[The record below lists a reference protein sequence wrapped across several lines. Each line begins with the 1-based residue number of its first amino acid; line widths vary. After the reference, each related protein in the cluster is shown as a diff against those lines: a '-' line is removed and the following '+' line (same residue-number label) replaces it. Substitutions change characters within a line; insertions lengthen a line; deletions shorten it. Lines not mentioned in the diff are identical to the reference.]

1 MNILFEIADKDLIFI
16 GLALVGVIL
25 FAIVIFYVLNKGN
38 KVEPISET
46 ERFDS
51 DEPEEKAPELF
62 ENIKPVTKEQ
72 QEAKNE
78 LERVFSQMSADLEA
92 KAPAPEVIEEFE
104 REQEENAIISYQE
117 LIKQAEAKKM
127 QNIEIEEPVA
137 KEKTSQDVLADYLH
151 EPAPVKE
158 VPVQMELEIEQVKE
172 SKEEP
177 RKFRNS
183 DIISP
188 IFGIQNAPT
197 CQPYQSYEKV
207 KEPEAPRHAYEEIK
221 VAYES
226 ENNTEFL
233 NSLKEFRKNL

>member
-38 KVEPISET
+38 KVEPISEE
-46 ERFDS
+46 ERFDV
-51 DEPEEKAPELF
+51 DEPEETPELF
-62 ENIKPVTKEQ
+62 EHIKPITKEQ

-127 QNIEIEEPVA
+127 QNIEIKEQEP
-137 KEKTSQDVLADYLH
+137 KEKTNQDVLANYLH

-158 VPVQMELEIEQVKE
+158 MPVQMELDIEPE
-172 SKEEP
+172 PKEEP
-177 RKFRNS
+177 KKFRNS

-188 IFGIQNAPT
+188 IFGVQSAPT
-197 CQPYQSYEKV
+197 YQNYQKAP
-207 KEPEAPRHAYEEIK
+207 EPEAPRHAYEEIK